1 MDSFNCLLLVVILIV
16 VVVCCMK
23 KEDFQAYNPTHCKK
37 DTNYNNLKWF
47 TDFCNEA
54 DEPMD
59 EYNECRKEKGAKL
72 AHYMN
77 WREINKDTKCR
88 NKYPDK
94 RVDWAYNYGKLCN
107 SSCVCPPASSVGQKR
122 NFMATKNCKDW
133 RKLNNKINDI
143 QPALPTRAA
152 FDPPDFIPTTVV
164 FDPPA
169 LPTRAAFDPPDFIP
183 TTVVFDPP
191 YVPGD
196 PIPPFLPKINIL
208 HNDR

>member
-1 MDSFNCLLLVVILIV
+1 MNLSKFNMDSFNCLLLVVILIV

-72 AHYMN
+72 AHDMN

-143 QPALPTRAA
+143 QP
-152 FDPPDFIPTTVV
+152 
-164 FDPPA
+164 
-169 LPTRAAFDPPDFIP
+169 DFIP

-191 YVPGD
+191 YGNGEPVNT
-196 PIPPFLPKINIL
+196 PFFTKFGIA